1 MLIQQSFF
9 ITVEPPLLNGHL
21 STMAISLQQ
30 LFFWWTVHTFT
41 LVSTSQQWPLS
52 SVPKLAIVEGFN
64 CTSNFHIINLN
75 NVKLKK
81 LM

>member
-9 ITVEPPLLNGHL
+9 ITVKPPLLNGHL
-21 STMAISLQQ
+21 STTA
-30 LFFWWTVHTFT
+30 FFWWTVHTFT

-52 SVPKLAIVEGFN
+52 SVSKVAIVEGFN
-64 CTSNFHIINLN
+64 FTSNFHIINLN
-75 NVKLKK
+75 NIKAKK